1 MCSVVYTIRRMHSHK
16 TYGHYADQNV
26 STGTPSSELE
36 DLWSRVS
43 LMECLL
49 QIKIREKTPVFSIS
63 YIEAYKLKEI
73 WAVFTDL

>member
-1 MCSVVYTIRRMHSHK
+1 
-16 TYGHYADQNV
+16 
-26 STGTPSSELE
+26 
-36 DLWSRVS
+36 
-43 LMECLL
+43 MECLL